1 MCPLF
6 LLKAPGK
13 TRERGARSGYSAPG
27 LALLVARPGSSGH
40 VLMDTASPISS
51 RGQSTTIAT
60 GTVGARCLMLSEHA
74 ARRSP
79 KYADGRRMHLQP
91 HSSFGQQLL
100 DITVVSPAPKHAPQP
115 PSSSSRRPLVRV
127 LAAAIDAPLPDQAGQ
142 KRRKEDAPSETLSQ
156 TPYSDAES
164 SAFPTGGT
172 SGAASSL
179 SSIGKSR
186 RAEKSSAPRNRP
198 YPARPPPPMRRQGSS
213 FSSSKDDQR
222 LGELAEEHGLN
233 AWARIA
239 QILKDEGHGD
249 RTGKQ
254 CRER

>member
-1 MCPLF
+1 MSSTPEEHE
-6 LLKAPGK
+6 PR
-13 TRERGARSGYSAPG
+13 TGAKR
-27 LALLVARPGSSGH
+27 
-40 VLMDTASPISS
+40 
-51 RGQSTTIAT
+51 
-60 GTVGARCLMLSEHA
+60 
-74 ARRSP
+74 ARREGLVDAGMPLPKFPSDRFDILAHSSP
-79 KYADGRRMHLQP
+79 TYADDRHKNMQP

-186 RAEKSSAPRNRP
+186 RANKSSAPRNRP